1 MKSNPETN
9 SSKPETRVREMKKI
23 LIMLLTMSFISSNDN
38 FTKSTMS
45 ILARQSSKV
54 LTNFQGKEHA
64 QSNSLM
70 HAQSNS
76 FSLISLMQ
84 PNLIYSIGRSIQIRQ
99 IDENT
104 FEVISISQSDN
115 RQSNRGISNRGLSKF
130 NRII

>member
-45 ILARQSSKV
+45 ILERQSSKV
-54 LTNFQGKEHA
+54 LTNFQGKELD

-76 FSLISLMQ
+76 LIQS
-84 PNLIYSIGRSIQIRQ
+84 NLIYSIGRSIQIRQ

-104 FEVISISQSDN
+104 FEVISISQLDN
-115 RQSNRGISNRGLSKF
+115 RQSNRGISNRGLSK
-130 NRII
+130 